1 MNVGECNV
9 TSYLKK
15 EELEE
20 YLGKLLIFKK
30 ISKKSFLR
38 IARKF

>member
-20 YLGKLLIFKK
+20 YLGKLIFKK
-30 ISKKSFLR
+30 LSKKSFLR